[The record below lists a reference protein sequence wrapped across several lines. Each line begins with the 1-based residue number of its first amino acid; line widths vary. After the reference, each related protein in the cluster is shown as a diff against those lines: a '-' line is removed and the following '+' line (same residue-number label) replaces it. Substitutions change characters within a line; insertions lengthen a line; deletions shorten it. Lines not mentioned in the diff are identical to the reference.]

1 MYFLYIVLPFIVFPC
16 NADEIKGSR
25 FATYHITLF
34 VNVVLRKLQNKKVL
48 HVHFCTKS
56 LAKYLAVISFFTDPQ
71 VILH

>member
-1 MYFLYIVLPFIVFPC
+1 M
-16 NADEIKGSR
+16 R
-25 FATYHITLF
+25 FATYNVF
-34 VNVVLRKLQNKKVL
+34 ANVVVRKLQNKKVL